1 VIRNGRVCA
10 TAGLAAAACAC
21 APLLTLLGPAPSHA
35 ADVGEPVRVVL
46 DTVGPSSIQP
56 TGKLVLRGAVINPG
70 PGVLHAP
77 TISVLLRHARV
88 STRTELHQLAV
99 GTAPLRGVAAVP
111 GAQRPLADVAPGSSV
126 TWKITIPVTALKL
139 KGNGVYPLQI
149 ETHGNRDGGGAA
161 AATVTTFLPYLPD
174 AKTYQPT
181 RVSWLWPLVDRPGRD
196 ARGAFI
202 NDTLAEE
209 FAPGGRLADL
219 ASAPGALPVAWMVDP
234 EVLEAAA
241 ALGAAHQR
249 RSGTSVSDADPDANA
264 AAWLAN
270 LRAKLTGL
278 PVGALPY
285 ADPDAAGLSRGE
297 DSDAIM
303 RALSRA
309 RTVTTRLLGRESDT
323 RVAWPTQGATDATTL
338 AALRRVGARTVVLN
352 GSQLPALAGLTYT
365 PTGRARVQTS
375 AGPLEVLI
383 ADTGL
388 GQIFAGDLTARGAT
402 TLAQQEMLADTAMIT
417 LERPNAGRAVLVA
430 PPRRWAPAPG
440 TTQRLLA
447 AAAAAPWM
455 RLSSLSSLST
465 MPVPPELATAAFTN
479 PAPAPAE
486 ELRGYQV
493 IRLRRAT
500 AELDQ
505 LQNVLASPGKL
516 IDNYTAA
523 ALRAASTAW
532 IPDPAGARAY
542 VQELRDDVGADQGKV
557 HIIGRSLVT
566 LSSSR
571 GTIPITIANGLS
583 QAVRVRPV
591 IRSLVPGRLR
601 TSSTELLTIPGG
613 RKKSVQIPAEA
624 TANGITRVEVA
635 LVDGA
640 GNSFT
645 TPIPLRVNVTN
656 YGSVGL
662 IVVIGGGGL
671 LFAVAVVRNVRR
683 VRAARQ
689 HRRAGQ
695 AAAAAPP
702 ATEQKVQA

>member
-1 VIRNGRVCA
+1 VIRAGRVNA
-10 TAGLAAAACAC
+10 TAGLAAAACAF
-21 APLLTLLGPAPSHA
+21 APLLTLLGPAASHA
-35 ADVGEPVRVVL
+35 ADAAEPVQVVL
-46 DTVGPSSIQP
+46 DTVGPAAVKP

-70 PGVLHAP
+70 PGVLRA
-77 TISVLLRHARV
+77 TSISVLLR
-88 STRTELHQLAV
+88 RTKVVNRGELHQLAV
-99 GTAPLRGVAAVP
+99 GSAPLRGVAPVP
-111 GAQRPLADVAPGSSV
+111 GAQRPLPDVAPGSSV
-126 TWKITIPVTALKL
+126 TWKITIPVAELKL
-139 KGNGVYPLQI
+139 KDDGVYPLQV
-149 ETHGNRDGGGAA
+149 ETHGSRDGSGAA
-161 AATVTTFLPYLPD
+161 TATVTTFLPYLPD

-209 FAPGGRLADL
+209 LAPGGRLADL
-219 ASAPGALPVAWMVDP
+219 ATAPGALPVAWMLDP

-241 ALGAAHQR
+241 ALGAEHSR
-249 RSGTSVSDADPDANA
+249 RNGTAVSDAEADANA
-264 AAWLAN
+264 TAWLAN
-270 LRAKLTGL
+270 LRAKLNGL

-297 DSDAIM
+297 DSDAIS
-303 RALSRA
+303 RALARA
-309 RTVTTRLLGRESDT
+309 KTVTTRLLGRESDT
-323 RVAWPTQGATDATTL
+323 RVAWPAQSTTDATTL
-338 AALRRVGARTVVLN
+338 ATLRRVGARTVVLN
-352 GSQLPALAGLTYT
+352 GAQIPTLAGLTYT

-388 GQIFAGDLTARGAT
+388 AQIFAGDLAARGAT

-417 LERPNAGRAVLVA
+417 LERPNAGRSVLIA

-440 TTQRLLA
+440 TAQRLLA
-447 AAAAAPWM
+447 AAAGAPWL
-455 RLSSLSSLST
+455 RLASLAGLST
-465 MPVPPELATAAFTN
+465 TPVPPELATAVFTN

-493 IRLRRAT
+493 VRLRRTT
-500 AELDQ
+500 AELDR
-505 LQNVLASPGKL
+505 LQNVLAAPGKL
-516 IDNYTAA
+516 ADNYTAA

-532 IPDPAGARAY
+532 IPDPAGARSY
-542 VQELRDDVGADQGKV
+542 VQELRGDVRADQGKV

-571 GTIPITIANGLS
+571 GTIPITISNGLS
-583 QAVRVRPV
+583 QAVQVRPV

-601 TSSTELLTIPGG
+601 TSSTELLTIPAG

-624 TANGITRVEVA
+624 TANGITRVEVG
-635 LVDGA
+635 LVDAA
-640 GNSFT
+640 GDAFT

-683 VRAARQ
+683 VRTARQ
-689 HRRAGQ
+689 NRRAGQ
-695 AAAAAPP
+695 
-702 ATEQKVQA
+702 KVQA

>member
-1 VIRNGRVCA
+1 MIRAGRGNA
-10 TAGLAAAACAC
+10 TAGLAAAACAF
-21 APLLTLLGPAPSHA
+21 APLLTLLGPASSHA
-35 ADVGEPVRVVL
+35 ADAAEPVQVVL
-46 DTVGPSSIQP
+46 DTVGPAAVKP

-70 PGVLHAP
+70 PGVLRSP
-77 TISVLLRHARV
+77 SISVLLRHTRV
-88 STRTELHQLAV
+88 VTRGELHQLAV
-99 GTAPLRGVAAVP
+99 GSAPLRGVAAVP
-111 GAQRPLADVAPGSSV
+111 GAQRPLPDVAPGSSV
-126 TWKITIPVTALKL
+126 TWKITIPVAALKL
-139 KGNGVYPLQI
+139 KHDGVYPLQV
-149 ETHGNRDGGGAA
+149 ETHGNRDGSGAA

-174 AKTYQPT
+174 AKAYQPT

-209 FAPGGRLADL
+209 LAPGGRLADL
-219 ASAPGALPVAWMVDP
+219 AAAPGALPVAWMLDP

-241 ALGAAHQR
+241 ALGAEHFR
-249 RSGTSVSDADPDANA
+249 RNGTTVSDADADADA

-270 LRAKLTGL
+270 LRAKLNGL

-297 DSDAIM
+297 DSDAIS
-303 RALSRA
+303 RALARA
-309 RTVTTRLLGRESDT
+309 KTVTTRLLGRESDT
-323 RVAWPTQGATDATTL
+323 RVAWPAQSATDATTL
-338 AALRRVGARTVVLN
+338 ATLRRVGARTVVLN
-352 GSQLPALAGLTYT
+352 GAQIPTLAGLTYT

-388 GQIFAGDLTARGAT
+388 AQIFAGDLSARGAT

-417 LERPNAGRAVLVA
+417 LERPNAGRSVLIA

-440 TTQRLLA
+440 TAQRLLVA
-447 AAAAAPWM
+447 AAGAPWL
-455 RLSSLSSLST
+455 RLASLANLST
-465 MPVPPELATAAFTN
+465 TPVPPELATAVFTN
-479 PAPAPAE
+479 PTPAPAE

-493 IRLRRAT
+493 VRLRRTT
-500 AELDQ
+500 AEVDR
-505 LQNVLASPGKL
+505 LQNVLATPGKL
-516 IDNYTAA
+516 ADNYTAA

-542 VQELRDDVGADQGKV
+542 VQELRGDVRADQGKV

-571 GTIPITIANGLS
+571 GTIPITISNGLS
-583 QAVRVRPV
+583 QAVKVRPV

-601 TSSTELLTIPGG
+601 TSTTELLTIPAG

-624 TANGITRVEVA
+624 TANGITRVEVG
-635 LVDGA
+635 LVDAA
-640 GNSFT
+640 GDAFT

-683 VRAARQ
+683 VRTARQ
-689 HRRAGQ
+689 NRRAGQ
-695 AAAAAPP
+695 AAAAVPP
-702 ATEQKVQA
+702 TTEQKVQA